1 MDTLGQ
7 RIVRYRK
14 KAGFLQKELAAA
26 IGITPTAL
34 NYYEKDKREPTVLIL
49 ANLAD
54 ALGITGDALLGRE
67 HPDIVAKNKIEHSL
81 LCAHRNLNN
90 LGQERALEYILDLSG
105 LAKYT
110 EK

>member
-1 MDTLGQ
+1 MDSLGQ
-7 RIVRYRK
+7 RIVHYRK

-34 NYYEKDKREPTVLIL
+34 NYYEKDKREPTVLVL

-67 HPDIVAKNKIEHSL
+67 HPDLIAKNKTEYSL
-81 LCAHRNLNN
+81 LRAHRNLNN
-90 LGQERALEYILDLSG
+90 LGQERVLEYASDLSG